1 MAVFELPQSLKNN
14 TKTEPTKQNIEAE
27 AQADLARAFPMMVC
41 GEVQTMRLALNE
53 ARNLNNPQRAEHI
66 YSRLLPIAMRLK
78 NQGAV
83 FGYPLVTDVAS
94 HLYNYIQNH
103 KIFNKI
109 EFESVYN
116 DVLTL
121 QNILWK
127 RISGDGGEE
136 GRRILAQLI

>member
-1 MAVFELPQSLKNN
+1 
-14 TKTEPTKQNIEAE
+14 
-27 AQADLARAFPMMVC
+27 
-41 GEVQTMRLALNE
+41 LNE
-53 ARNLNNPQRAEHI
+53 ARQLDNPKRVEYI
-66 YSRLLPIAMRLK
+66 YARLLPIALK
-78 NQGAV
+78 LKSQGAV

-94 HLYNYIQNH
+94 HLYNYIQSH

>member
-1 MAVFELPQSLKNN
+1 MLPV
-14 TKTEPTKQNIEAE
+14 IIAIFVI
-27 AQADLARAFPMMVC
+27 AF
-41 GEVQTMRLALNE
+41 
-53 ARNLNNPQRAEHI
+53 I
-66 YSRLLPIAMRLK
+66 
-78 NQGAV
+78 

-94 HLYNYIQNH
+94 HLYNYIQSH

-136 GRRILAQLI
+136 GRRILNQLI